1 VGYRTGNNG
10 YISIH
15 RGNLDAF
22 APQSEASFKAIGRG
36 EFPSPFQLEAQTFA
50 VPISP
55 DFVAIGNFIGSGA
68 KDLAVA
74 AKGGN
79 TLLIYPGDG
88 KGGFG
93 DPQTVNVADRVTALD
108 AGEFGSSHMQVLAV
122 GGARSVTIYVSLTQG
137 LAALASY
144 PLAAPVSN
152 IVFGDFGDPGVDIA
166 FLSNGKVQIL
176 RSANMRIATV
186 PLPVSVH
193 AFALGSFIPD
203 RNPGPQLAVVVPDG
217 SIQIAVHQ
225 EFDPRP
231 YSTNEINVIRQAAP
245 RGRPN
250 PLLPGKSFPVNG
262 WKMAEVFPGVAN
274 LSAGQSPVFFSTRV
288 SSHGADD
295 VVMVNAFSGQ
305 LVVISHADPR
315 PEDSTFRSGEVS
327 LRPYSGSVIAALP
340 VRINVDGRPGIMAI
354 HQGEIAPSMV
364 MPIPDPT
371 FFVNRFDDPV
381 PTSPIS
387 NACNNTSSADTSS
400 SCSLREA
407 VIKANAIAGT
417 DTIQLVAGTYTLT
430 QARVS
435 GDFTAQHG
443 TLDVTDSVN
452 IVGATDGSG
461 NPASIIQAC
470 NPTPNSTCSTG
481 VDKVFSFNQDISA
494 FTNATVSISNLV
506 IRFGH
511 NRGTF
516 GGLQDGF
523 GGAFDFDTG
532 GTTAGT
538 GNANLVVTNCI
549 ITNNTTTDGDGG
561 GVAVFNTNSGT
572 GFAHFVNSTIQNNSP
587 TRATSGAA
595 GGGIFVGAPGRIVLD
610 NTKIINNTATQTS
623 PATGN
628 GGGIFTF
635 GQPDPSVSSAIH
647 GSTISGNQAAGDG
660 GGLNLDA
667 TITIDTGT
675 VIANNQAGTAGGGAT
690 NGGNG
695 GGILFSA
702 QTGDSLTIAKA
713 TITGN
718 SAAGGAGATP
728 GGGGIWLGANQQT
741 FNMHF
746 SRLAGNTAPNGK
758 NLDIP
763 VVGGGSTLS
772 ATNNW
777 WGTNAPAST
786 ITQGTA
792 NSITFDPF
800 IVLTH
805 TASPQTIRINQST
818 TLTGDMS
825 KDNHGNGAALSG
837 NLDEIV
843 GLSITFDSPV
853 LGTIPQAQPETLGNP
868 VPTATATFNAGG
880 TGGLGSANAT
890 VDQAIVPVDSNLI
903 ASATESGTTATIT
916 TVGAHNFIAGNQVT
930 ITGAGVNGYNG
941 TFTITSVN
949 PPTQFSYTVNA
960 SGLGNSSGG
969 SASIGLVVLQPPSI
983 TKSFS
988 PTTVA
993 LNTPSTITFSI
1004 NNGNVVPINASF
1016 TDGLPAN
1023 LVVASTPAVVNNCGG
1038 TVTATAGSNSIS
1050 FSNNLLP
1057 AGVCTVQVNVQSA
1070 VDNTY
1075 SNSVTIDSTDAGNG
1089 NTSSAN
1095 LTVISPP
1102 SITKTFG
1109 AALLPLNGTTTLSF
1123 AINNPNQ
1130 NTTLNG
1136 LAFTDS
1142 LPAGLVVANP
1152 NSLNNTCGGTAT
1164 GAAGSS
1170 SVTLAGASLAAGA
1183 SCAVSVNVT
1192 GTTTGIKNNSV
1203 QITSTNGGTG
1213 NTSNASI
1220 SVVGPPALTKTFGAT
1235 SIPVNGS
1242 TSLSFTVQNGNSV
1255 ALTGVG
1261 FSDTLP
1267 AGLIISTPNG
1277 LTGSCGSGTITA
1289 TQNTNVISLSG
1300 ATLAASTS
1308 CTFSVNVNGTAAG
1321 VQNNTTSAVSSNEGG
1336 NGSAASA
1343 SITVVAAPSI
1353 AKAFDPSAI
1362 SLGATTSLTFTI
1374 ANPAA
1379 NSVVL
1384 SGVAFT
1390 DTLPTGLSVASSTA
1404 TVCGGTLTTTAP
1416 TGIALSGATIA
1427 ANSQCQFSV
1436 TVTGSASGQYTNTTG
1451 AVTSTNG
1458 GTGNT
1463 ASANLSVASPVS
1475 ITKTFGA
1482 ATIPLN
1488 GATTLSFAISNPN
1501 SSAASGVAFT
1511 DSLPAG
1517 LVVAA
1522 TPNLSNTCGGTT
1534 SADAGSSTVS
1544 LSAGTVAASGSCA
1557 VSVNV
1562 TGTTPGVK
1570 NNSVQVS
1577 SSDGGTGNTSNASI
1591 TVLSSPAITKTFGA
1605 ASIPL
1610 NGTTTLS
1617 FTVQN
1622 PNSSTALT
1630 GVGFTDTL
1638 PAGLVI
1644 STPNGLT
1651 GSCGSGT
1658 ITATQATKAISLSGA
1673 TLAANTSCTFAVN
1686 VTGTAA
1692 GLQNNTTSG
1701 VTSNEGGTGVAA
1713 SASITVVAPPSIA
1726 KAFTPNS
1733 VAVNATTTLGFTI
1746 SNPAVNTVDLTGVAF
1761 TDVLPAGL
1769 TVVNGTT
1776 AACGGTVT
1784 TSGGNMISLSG
1795 ATVAVNS
1802 SCIFSVPVTA
1812 TQPGSFT
1819 NVTGNVTS
1827 TNGGTGNT
1835 ATASLTVAGL
1845 TVTPTNI
1852 NFGDVDR
1859 DLFAIQTVTITNSGS
1874 SSAPLTISLTPGTGG
1889 DADKFY
1895 FVSLCP
1901 PSLAPG
1907 QSCKVNV
1914 SFAPLLSP
1922 SVNLGISTA
1931 TLNVTSGSTTQHVAL
1946 QANVIDPE
1954 PRFSPTALSFGTH
1967 VVGSTTTQTIQV
1979 TNVGLT
1985 PLVINGV
1992 SVFGT
1997 NAGDFTASNVCTSPV
2012 APGGSCQIQV
2022 AFTPKAKGKR
2032 VATLNIQ
2039 SNDGPHFIPLS
2050 GTGK

>member
-1 VGYRTGNNG
+1 
-10 YISIH
+10 
-15 RGNLDAF
+15 
-22 APQSEASFKAIGRG
+22 
-36 EFPSPFQLEAQTFA
+36 
-50 VPISP
+50 
-55 DFVAIGNFIGSGA
+55 
-68 KDLAVA
+68 
-74 AKGGN
+74 
-79 TLLIYPGDG
+79 
-88 KGGFG
+88 
-93 DPQTVNVADRVTALD
+93 
-108 AGEFGSSHMQVLAV
+108 
-122 GGARSVTIYVSLTQG
+122 
-137 LAALASY
+137 
-144 PLAAPVSN
+144 
-152 IVFGDFGDPGVDIA
+152 
-166 FLSNGKVQIL
+166 
-176 RSANMRIATV
+176 
-186 PLPVSVH
+186 
-193 AFALGSFIPD
+193 
-203 RNPGPQLAVVVPDG
+203 
-217 SIQIAVHQ
+217 
-225 EFDPRP
+225 
-231 YSTNEINVIRQAAP
+231 
-245 RGRPN
+245 
-250 PLLPGKSFPVNG
+250 
-262 WKMAEVFPGVAN
+262 
-274 LSAGQSPVFFSTRV
+274 
-288 SSHGADD
+288 
-295 VVMVNAFSGQ
+295 
-305 LVVISHADPR
+305 
-315 PEDSTFRSGEVS
+315 
-327 LRPYSGSVIAALP
+327 
-340 VRINVDGRPGIMAI
+340 MAI
-354 HQGEIAPSMV
+354 HQGEIAPSML

-371 FFVNRFDDPV
+371 FTVNT
-381 PTSPIS
+381 TSDIL
-387 NACNNTSSADTSS
+387 NTAATFCATATPNK
-400 SCSLREA
+400 CSVRQALWEA
-407 VIKANAIAGT
+407 NHTAGT
-417 DTIQLVAGTYTLT
+417 DTINIPAGTYTLT
-430 QARVS
+430 IARVS
-435 GDFTAQHG
+435 GDFSGQFG
-443 TLDVTDSVN
+443 TLEVTDSVN
-452 IVGATDGSG
+452 IVGAVDGSG

-470 NPTPNSTCSTG
+470 DPTPNATCNTG
-481 VDKVFSFNQDISA
+481 VDKVFSFNQDITS

-538 GNANLVVTNCI
+538 GNANLTVTNCN
-549 ITNNTTTDGDGG
+549 ITNNATTDGDGG
-561 GVAVFNTNSGT
+561 GAAIFNTNSGT
-572 GFAHFVNSTIQNNSP
+572 GFAHFVSSTIQNNSP
-587 TRATSGAA
+587 VRATSGAA
-595 GGGIFVGAPGRIVLD
+595 GGGIFVGSPARIVLD
-610 NTKIINNTATQTS
+610 TTKVINNTATQTS

-635 GQPDPSVSSAIH
+635 GQPDPSVASAIH

-695 GGILFSA
+695 GGVLFSA
-702 QTGDSLTIAKA
+702 QIGDSLTLSKVA
-713 TITGN
+713 ITGN

-728 GGGGIWLGANQQT
+728 GGGGIWLGANKQT
-741 FNMHF
+741 FSMQF
-746 SRLAGNTAPNGK
+746 SRLAGNTAPHGK

-763 VVGGGSTLS
+763 VVGASSTLS

-777 WGTNAPAST
+777 WGTDDVAST

-792 NSITFDPF
+792 NSVTFDPF

-805 TASPQTIRINQST
+805 TASPNKIRINQSS
-818 TLTGDMS
+818 TLTADMS

-843 GLSITFDSPV
+843 GLPITFDNPV

-880 TGGLGSANAT
+880 TGGLGSAHAT
-890 VDQAIVPVDSNLI
+890 VDQAVVPVDSNLI
-903 ASATESGTTATIT
+903 AGATESGTTATIT
-916 TVGAHNFIAGNQVT
+916 TVGAHNFIAGNVVT
-930 ITGAGVNGYNG
+930 ISGVGVNGYNG

-949 PPTQFSYTVNA
+949 PPTQFSYTANT

-983 TKSFS
+983 TKSFN

-993 LNTPSTITFSI
+993 PNTPSTITFSVT
-1004 NNGNVVPINASF
+1004 NGNVVPIDASF

-1023 LVVASTPAVVNNCGG
+1023 LVVATAPTVINNCGG

-1050 FSNNLLP
+1050 FSNSLLP
-1057 AGVCTVQVNVQSA
+1057 AGTCTIQVNVQSA

-1075 SNSVTIDSTDAGNG
+1075 SNSVTIDSSDAANG

-1095 LTVISPP
+1095 LTVINPP
-1102 SITKTFG
+1102 HVAKTFG
-1109 AALLPLNGTTTLSF
+1109 AATVPLNGTTTLSF

-1142 LPAGLVVANP
+1142 LPAGLVVASP

-1164 GAAGSS
+1164 GGAGSS
-1170 SVTLAGASLAAGA
+1170 SVTLSGASLAAGA

-1192 GTTTGIKNNSV
+1192 GTTTGAKNNSV

-1220 SVVGPPALTKTFGAT
+1220 SVVGPPTLTKTFGAAT
-1235 SIPVNGS
+1235 IPLNGS

-1267 AGLIISTPNG
+1267 AGLIVSTPNG

-1300 ATLAASTS
+1300 ATLTASSS
-1308 CTFSVNVNGTAAG
+1308 CTFSVNVTGTAAG

-1336 NGSAASA
+1336 SGPAASA
-1343 SITVVAAPSI
+1343 SITVVAPPSI
-1353 AKAFDPSAI
+1353 AKAFNPSAI
-1362 SLGATTSLTFTI
+1362 SLGATTSLNFTI
-1374 ANPAA
+1374 TNPAA
-1379 NSVVL
+1379 NSVAL

-1390 DTLPTGLSVASSTA
+1390 DTLPTGLSVASSTSS
-1404 TVCGGTLTTTAP
+1404 VCGGTLTATSP
-1416 TGIALSGATIA
+1416 TSIALSGATIA
-1427 ANSQCQFSV
+1427 ANGTCQFSV
-1436 TVTGSASGQYTNTTG
+1436 TVTGAASGQYTNTTG

-1488 GATTLSFAISNPN
+1488 GTTTLSFAISNPN
-1501 SSAASGVAFT
+1501 TSPASGVAFS

-1522 TPNLSNTCGGTT
+1522 TPNLNNTCSGTAT
-1534 SADAGSSTVS
+1534 AAAGSSTVS
-1544 LSAGTVAASGSCA
+1544 LSGGTVAASGSCA

-1562 TGTTPGVK
+1562 TGTTTGVK

-1577 SSDGGTGNTSNASI
+1577 STDGGTGNTSNASI
-1591 TVLSSPAITKTFGA
+1591 TVLSAPSIAKAFGA

-1617 FTVQN
+1617 FTIQN
-1622 PNSSTALT
+1622 PNATTGLT
-1630 GVGFTDTL
+1630 GVGFTDAL

-1651 GSCGSGT
+1651 GACGGGT

-1673 TLAANTSCTFAVN
+1673 TLPANSSCSFAVN

-1692 GLQNNTTSG
+1692 GLQNNTTS
-1701 VTSNEGGTGVAA
+1701 VITSNEGGAGVAA
-1713 SASITVVAPPSIA
+1713 SASIIVVAPPVIA
-1726 KAFTPNS
+1726 KSFAPS
-1733 VAVNATTTLGFTI
+1733 SIAVNATTSLGFTI
-1746 SNPAVNTVDLTGVAF
+1746 ANPAVNTVALTGVAF

-1769 TVVNGTT
+1769 SVANATTTV
-1776 AACGGTVT
+1776 CGGTLT
-1784 TSGGNMISLSG
+1784 TSGGNTISLSG
-1795 ATVAVNS
+1795 ATIAVNS
-1802 SCIFSVPVTA
+1802 SCTFSVPVTA

-1827 TNGGTGNT
+1827 ANGGTGNT
-1835 ATASLTVAGL
+1835 ATAGLTVAGV
-1845 TVTPTNI
+1845 TVNPTSI
-1852 NFGDVDR
+1852 NFGDVDA
-1859 DLFAIQTVTITNSGS
+1859 DQFAVRILTITNGGS
-1874 SSAPLTISLTPGTGG
+1874 TAAPLSISLTPGTGG
-1889 DADKFY
+1889 NANKF
-1895 FVSLCP
+1895 FFFSQCPTSL
-1901 PSLAPG
+1901 SAG
-1907 QSCKVNV
+1907 QSCKVDIIF
-1914 SFAPLLSP
+1914 SPLLTVP
-1922 SVNLGISTA
+1922 PALGVSTA
-1931 TLNVTSGSTTQHVAL
+1931 TLNVTSGSTTQNVPL

-1954 PRFSPTALSFGTH
+1954 PQFNPTALSFGVH
-1967 VVGSTTTQTIQV
+1967 KVSSMTTKTIQV

-1985 PLVINGV
+1985 PLVIQSV
-1992 SVFGT
+1992 SVSGT
-1997 NAGDFTASNVCTSPV
+1997 NAGDFTATNLCTSAV
-2012 APGGSCQIQV
+2012 APGGSCQIEV
-2022 AFTPKAKGKR
+2022 TFTPKAKGNR
-2032 VATLNIQ
+2032 VAALVVH
-2039 SNDGPHFIPLS
+2039 SNDEPHVVPLS
-2050 GTGK
+2050 GVGN